1 MTIPET
7 DRTRLT
13 RMRERQVFD
22 RAALDEILDEA
33 LIAHVGLARD
43 FGPVVLPML
52 FARDG
57 DDLLVHGSSGGG
69 LFRQASQGA
78 PIGVGVTIVDG
89 LVFARST
96 FDSSMNYRSALLI
109 GVAEAVTDPRAK
121 ARALEVL
128 SERIMPG
135 RPAELRET
143 TAKERAATLV
153 LRLPIEEASVKVR
166 AAGPSDD
173 DGADPQLWAGVVPLV
188 TRTLTPVSADGVE
201 VPPSPAAEAFRAQ
214 TDARRPPYC

>member
-1 MTIPET
+1 MTIP
-7 DRTRLT
+7 DSDATRLT

-33 LIAHVGLARD
+33 LIAHVGLTREH
-43 FGPVVLPML
+43 GPILLPML

-57 DDLLVHGSSGGG
+57 DDVLIHGSTGGG
-69 LFRQASQGA
+69 LFREAASGV
-78 PIGVGVTIVDG
+78 PIAFAVTLVDG

-96 FDSSMNYRSALLI
+96 FDSSMNYRSAMLI
-109 GVAEAVTDPRAK
+109 GVAEPVLDGAAK

-135 RPAELRET
+135 RPAELRAT

-153 LRLPIEEASVKVR
+153 LRMPIEQASVKVR
-166 AAGPSDD
+166 SAGPSDD

-188 TRTLTPVSADGVE
+188 TRTLEPVTAPGVA
-201 VPPSPAAEAFRAQ
+201 VPPSAAAIAFRSQ
-214 TDARRPPYC
+214 TDARRPRHS